1 MEKKRILFICT
12 HNSARSQIA
21 EGYLRERHGDLFE
34 ALSAGTH
41 PTRVHPF
48 AVKVMSEMGID
59 ISNQRSKGLEE
70 FANQKFDL
78 VVTVCDSAKESCP
91 FFPGAKI
98 LLHAGFPDPSEA
110 DGSEEEKLVTFRKVR
125 DRIISW
131 IDQNLRR
138 LFPEELA
145 AKPPQGQ
152 T

>member
-1 MEKKRILFICT
+1 M
-12 HNSARSQIA
+12 A
-21 EGYLRERHGDLFE
+21 EGYLRENYGDFFE
-34 ALSAGTH
+34 AFSAGTH

-59 ISNQRSKGLEE
+59 ISNQRSKWLEE

-78 VVTVCDSAKESCP
+78 VVTVCDRAKESCP
-91 FFPGAKI
+91 LFPGAKI
-98 LLHAGFPDPSEA
+98 LLHAGFPDPSETH
-110 DGSEEEKLVTFRKVR
+110 GSEEENLEAFRKVR
-125 DRIISW
+125 DKIISW
-131 IDQNLRR
+131 VDQNLRR